1 MSSSPRVK
9 AADRD
14 WGHDES
20 GCTVLHVDMDAFYAS
35 LEVARHPE
43 LRGRPVIIGTG
54 PRSVVSAASYEAR
67 RYGVNSAMPTSRA
80 RRLCPQG
87 VFLPVDMAY
96 YRTVSRAVM
105 EGILGV
111 VTDAVEQVS
120 VDEAYMDVSGALLRW
135 RRPTAI
141 GAWIRRTVAERLSIT
156 CSVGVASNKLI
167 AKLAS
172 TMAKPD
178 GMLLVPRDRR
188 AEFIGMMPLRSVPGI
203 GPALERRLNS
213 WGVHRVSD
221 LAAIDGDALLRA
233 TGSPATAR
241 TLALM
246 ARGDDDRPVVARRAA
261 KSIGAERTF
270 IRDTKDA
277 DAVLGLLRRCCDETA
292 STLRRRGLAA
302 RTITVKLRFPD
313 LHYSTRS
320 LTLGSPTDAATTIF
334 PHAAA
339 LLRAMLGAGD
349 GPILPTAL
357 RLAGVSVSG
366 LSEATSTAVQPSLD
380 DLAGTRRDSEATPA
394 ERYGNRGDGGS
405 SKRGDDGATE
415 REGRGMRLRSA
426 EKALDRVRSRYGGD
440 SVRIGL

>member
-35 LEVARHPE
+35 LEAARHPE
-43 LRGRPVIIGTG
+43 LRGRPVIVGTG

-80 RRLCPQG
+80 RRLCPDG

-96 YRTVSRAVM
+96 YRSMSRIAM
-105 EGILGV
+105 TEILGA

-120 VDEAYMDVSGALLRW
+120 VDEAYIDVSGALLRW

-141 GAWIRRTVAERLSIT
+141 GAWIRRAIAERLSVT

-178 GMLLVPRDRR
+178 GMLLVPRSRR
-188 AEFIGMMPLRSVPGI
+188 AEFIRMMPLRSVPGI
-203 GPALERRLNS
+203 GPALERRLNA
-213 WGVHRVSD
+213 WGIHRVSD
-221 LAAIDGDALLRA
+221 LAAMDGDGLLRA
-233 TGSPATAR
+233 TGSRAAAR
-241 TLALM
+241 ALALM
-246 ARGDDDRPVVARRAA
+246 AEGDDNRPVIARRPA

-270 IRDTKDA
+270 IRDTRDA
-277 DAVLGLLRRCCDETA
+277 DAVLGLLRRCCDEVA
-292 STLRRRGLAA
+292 STLRHRGLAA
-302 RTITVKLRFPD
+302 RTISVKLRLPD
-313 LHYSTRS
+313 LHYLTRS
-320 LTLGSPTDAATTIF
+320 LTLGSSTDAATTIYR
-334 PHAAA
+334 HATA
-339 LLRAMLGAGD
+339 LLRSMLNAGT
-349 GPILPTAL
+349 GPTLPTAL

-366 LSEATSTAVQPSLD
+366 LSAAASTAIQPSLD
-380 DLAGTRRDSEATPA
+380 DLGEADHDRHGAGPKQGGGIRNGDPA
-394 ERYGNRGDGGS
+394 NMGFGD
-405 SKRGDDGATE
+405 GDDGDT
-415 REGRGMRLRSA
+415 RIRDA
-426 EKALDRVRSRYGGD
+426 EKALDRVRSRYGRD
-440 SVRIGL
+440 SVRLGL